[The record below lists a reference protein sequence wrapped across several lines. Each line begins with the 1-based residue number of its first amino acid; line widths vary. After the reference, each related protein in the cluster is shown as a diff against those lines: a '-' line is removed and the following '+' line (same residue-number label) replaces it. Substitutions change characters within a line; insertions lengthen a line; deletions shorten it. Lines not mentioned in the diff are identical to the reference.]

1 MNPYQTRREI
11 TRPDIA
17 VCYGTRPQVVKVAR
31 LAPALRERWSVL
43 TIDTGQHYDYALNQ
57 GLYDD
62 LGVSPPAVL
71 LGVGAA
77 HPVEQT
83 ARIAAG
89 CTQILMTRR
98 PKAVVVV
105 GDTNSTL
112 GCAIA
117 ARQVG
122 LPLVHVEAGLRS
134 GVMEMAEERNR
145 VAVDAIS
152 QLLCAPSRAAVNH
165 LHSEGVEGSI
175 VLTGD
180 VSRDVLESASRIA
193 PPREKVDEI
202 PTGEFALLTLHRA
215 ELTDDRET
223 LKAVLESLAT
233 LPLQLLLPLH
243 PRTRRR
249 LEEFKLLNIV
259 PENVKI
265 TEPLG
270 YLANI
275 TAMRHARVIVTD
287 SGGVQREAYWLG
299 TPCVTLR
306 NETEWTETLE
316 EGANRLVAPS
326 SAKAELRQAFD
337 MGLSQGREWD
347 RNAYGDGNAA
357 TAICDAVESLVSRS
371 VTSQRQRVAT

>member
-1 MNPYQTRREI
+1 M
-11 TRPDIA
+11 
-17 VCYGTRPQVVKVAR
+17 VKVAR
-31 LAPALRERWSVL
+31 LAPALRERWTLL

-62 LGVSPPAVL
+62 LGVSAPAVL

-89 CTQILMTRR
+89 CTQILMSRR

-122 LPLVHVEAGLRS
+122 IPLVHVEAGLRS

-152 QLLCAPSRAAVNH
+152 QLLCAPSRAAIAH
-165 LHSEGVEGSI
+165 LKNENLEGKV

-193 PPREKVDEI
+193 PPREQVSEI
-202 PTGEFALLTLHRA
+202 PAGHFALLTLHRA

-223 LKAVLESLAT
+223 LQGVLEAIAS

-249 LEEFKLLNIV
+249 LEEFGLLASIPN
-259 PENVKI
+259 NVRV

-275 TAMRHARVIVTD
+275 AAMRHAQVVVTD

-316 EGANRLVAPS
+316 EGANRLVSPAT
-326 SAKAELRQAFD
+326 AKADLLAAFETALAQA
-337 MGLSQGREWD
+337 REWNRD
-347 RNAYGDGNAA
+347 AYGEGNAA
-357 TAICDAVESLVSRS
+357 DAICDAMESLVSRS
-371 VTSQRQRVAT
+371 LLPQRDRVVT